1 VNVVEGADIGW
12 DPSLRPSTDVGTL
25 DVTIVGP
32 SGSRQEAVEPSTY
45 PNPLPETAKPRS
57 GPENAPQGRKP
68 GQAPEVDN
76 EAARERGYYG

>member
-12 DPSLRPSTDVGTL
+12 DPSLRPSTNVGTL

-32 SGSRQEAVEPSTY
+32 SGSRQETVASTN
-45 PNPLPETAKPRS
+45 PNPLPEPAKGLG

-68 GQAPEVDN
+68 GEAPEIDH